1 MMGSSAALVI
11 ALACAATSG
20 SLLFSAYLRRGR
32 ETRRRRVV
40 QGLAA
45 QAREEALFAVPESDG
60 LARRVLL
67 MVQRESRVGRSRSS
81 ALSLPFSDRLDPGE
95 ELLRHAGMDGTVTA
109 RGVRSSR
116 MKLAVGGA
124 AIGGAA
130 GAVFTPE
137 LAVLGMLV
145 AASIGCALPGWALKC
160 EARTRSEDAERHLS
174 EMIEVIMLGMH
185 SGLSLEKS
193 FALYPQYFDTALAHS
208 VAKTVSQWETG
219 LVQREEAM
227 RNLAA
232 QYDSVLLERVVE
244 SAVRSLRF
252 GSPLADAL
260 EASAAESRA
269 LHRALVEER
278 IAKAPVKMMLPVGT
292 LILPAMLLLVMGPV
306 ILELMTD
313 F

>member
-1 MMGSSAALVI
+1 MIGSRAALAV
-11 ALACAATSG
+11 ALTCAAACG
-20 SLLFSAYLRRGR
+20 SLLFSAYLRRR
-32 ETRRRRVV
+32 RDMRRRRAV

-45 QAREEALFAVPESDG
+45 QSREEALFAVPESG
-60 LARRVLL
+60 GMARRVLL
-67 MVQRESRVGRSRSS
+67 MVQRESRADQGR
-81 ALSLPFSDRLDPGE
+81 AHVLPLPFAGRLDPGRQ
-95 ELLRHAGMDGTVTA
+95 LLRHAGMDGTVTA
-109 RGVRSSR
+109 HGVRLSR

-124 AIGGAA
+124 VAGGAA

-145 AASIGCALPGWALKC
+145 AACIGCGLPGWALKR

-208 VAKTVSQWETG
+208 VARTVSQWETG

-227 RNLAA
+227 RNLAV

-252 GSPLADAL
+252 GSPLAEAL
-260 EASAAESRA
+260 EASAVESRA

-306 ILELMTD
+306 ILELMTE